1 MGVVSVNQILVALA
15 FITLISEA
23 SSNGVVELHEDSWYQ
38 VTKGVRISDFQRVNY
53 A

>member
-1 MGVVSVNQILVALA
+1 MGLTSVNQILVALA

-38 VTKGVRISDFQRVNY
+38 VTEGEWMIKL
-53 A
+53 